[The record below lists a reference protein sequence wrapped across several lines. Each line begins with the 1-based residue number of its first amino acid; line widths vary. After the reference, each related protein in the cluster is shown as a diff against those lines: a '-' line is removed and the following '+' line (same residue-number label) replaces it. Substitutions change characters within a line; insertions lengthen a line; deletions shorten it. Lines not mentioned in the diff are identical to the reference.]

1 MSEKSITQTIIVNE
15 SQTASQFGSG
25 LLPVFATPALI
36 ALMENTAMQLIE
48 LPEGS
53 SSVGIS
59 INMQHLKANLV
70 GSAVHCKATVTA
82 VEGRKYSFYITATD
96 DNGDLL
102 GECIHERMVINV
114 EKFMS
119 KLSK

>member
-1 MSEKSITQTIIVNE
+1 MTEKTFTQTIIVNE
-15 SQTASQFGSG
+15 NQTASQFGSG

-59 INMQHLKANLV
+59 INMQHMKANLV
-70 GSAVHCKATVTA
+70 GSAVHCKATVTE
-82 VEGRKYSFYITATD
+82 VDGRKYSFYITATN

-102 GECIHERMVINV
+102 GECIHERVVVNV

-119 KLSK
+119 KL

>member
-1 MSEKSITQTIIVNE
+1 MSQKTFTQTIVVNE
-15 SQTASQFGSG
+15 NQTASQYGSG

-36 ALMENTAMQLIE
+36 ALMENTAMQLID

-59 INMQHLKANLV
+59 INMQHVKATAV
-70 GSAVHCKATVTA
+70 GKEVHCEATITA
-82 VEGRKYSFYITATD
+82 NEGRKYIFRITATD
-96 DNGDLL
+96 ETGDVI
-102 GECIHERMVINV
+102 GEATHERVVVNV

-119 KLSK
+119 KL

>member
-1 MSEKSITQTIIVNE
+1 MSEKTLTQTIKVNE

-48 LPEGS
+48 LPTDS

-59 INMQHLKANLV
+59 INMQHLKA
-70 GSAVHCKATVTA
+70 TA
-82 VEGRKYSFYITATD
+82 VGKEVSCTATLIAQEGRKYSFKITAKDET
-96 DNGDLL
+96 GDII
-102 GECIHERMVINV
+102 GECIHERVVVNI
-114 EKFMS
+114 EKLMS
-119 KLSK
+119 KL